1 MEESTVEME
10 VKFYLSDLP
19 ALRERLISLGAEQV
33 QARTRETN
41 YRFDT
46 PEGALTL
53 SGRALRLRHDV
64 RDILTFK
71 GPSSTVDGVRARPEY
86 EVEVDNL
93 GNAWLILEGLGY
105 KLTVSYEKWRA
116 IYRLNGLLITLDEL
130 PYGNFSEIE
139 GTDTSIIRSTAAVL
153 ALDWE
158 ARIESSYLELFAT
171 LKLGRGLTM
180 RDLTFAEFADVA
192 LTGSDLGVRPADR
205 PFFL

>member
-1 MEESTVEME
+1 MGQSTVEME

-19 ALRERLISLGAEQV
+19 GLRSRLISLGAEQV

-46 PEGALTL
+46 PERGLAL

-71 GPSSTVDGVRARPEY
+71 GPSSVVDGVRARPEF

-93 GNAWLILEGLGY
+93 GNAWLILEGLGFE
-105 KLTVSYEKWRA
+105 LVVSYEKWRTV
-116 IYRLNGLLITLDEL
+116 YRLNDLLITLDEL

-139 GTDTSIIRSTAAVL
+139 GADPFVIRSTAAVL
-153 ALDWE
+153 ALDWNT
-158 ARIESSYLELFAT
+158 RIESSYLELFEIVKRNNN
-171 LKLGRGLTM
+171 LII
-180 RDLTFAEFADVA
+180 RDLTFTEFAEIP
-192 LTGSDLGVRPADR
+192 LTGSDLGVTPADR
-205 PFFL
+205 PLFL